1 MWVCVCLFE
10 VGFCLFVYVR
20 VCVCFGFGFA
30 FFFFSFEFFSL
41 NSWRFFYFS
50 LERDYRFGPNH
61 LQVLLIPVTVDG
73 KDTRPNPVKYVSSAP
88 LFQV

>member
-1 MWVCVCLFE
+1 MFVCLRLVFVCLFD
-10 VGFCLFVYVR
+10 YVC

-50 LERDYRFGPNH
+50 LERDYCFGPDH

-73 KDTRPNPVKYVSSAP
+73 KDTCPNPMKYVSSAP